1 MSTAFL
7 NKVYDVYE
15 NRDYF
20 GIGCDN
26 LNPVRE
32 IKSSQAEMIDESQVL
47 NAVKIR
53 LERVKKTV
61 SKLRLDI
68 EDSIDTEEA
77 VVSMDT
83 RGDKLPVSAG
93 ISPKEAMIRTKM
105 GTPIDAT
112 TIFGDI
118 PEDSADSSEIDAI
131 EKEIQK
137 QIINIIAFASVS
149 GSGTMSSA
157 GSSITG
163 GAGSSITG
171 GAGLDIIDNISSPF
185 TVDCDG
191 VATEITDKENQE
203 DEDDQNGP
211 NDNSGDNEGG
221 EGGGG
226 GDEGGEGG
234 GGDDDDN
241 NDDSLEEAE
250 SAQDEKDDEDEANAN
265 EAIMQC
271 ALKELAFLK
280 IILMILKIVKIL
292 RMICAYVIST
302 IYIVMDIVQLA
313 AGAWLNPTNI
323 AKIANKIIQRVLA
336 AVVMIIFKLIQ
347 KLWNLLN
354 LNCISDL
361 TQDLIDQ
368 IKSALSVLEEMKSLC
383 DPNSISFSP
392 SEIIQSLQKSIEEAV
407 ANAADTLQNLDL
419 KQQGK
424 ELASQIAG
432 QLEKSAKGMAAAV
445 KKAAMSEAVRAYN
458 ESKEMFDRAKALLG
472 KSSNKTVKD
481 MASAADTLGLTGIES
496 V

>member
-20 GIGCDN
+20 GVGCDN

-32 IKSSQAEMIDESQVL
+32 VKSSQAEMIDEAQVL
-47 NAVKIR
+47 NAVKVR

-68 EDSIDTEEA
+68 EDSIDTEES

-83 RGDKLPVSAG
+83 RGDKLPVNVG
-93 ISPKEAMIRTKM
+93 ISPKEAMIRTKI

-118 PEDSADSSEIDAI
+118 PEDTIDNSGIDAL
-131 EKEIQK
+131 EREIQK
-137 QIINIIAFASVS
+137 QIINIIAFAGVS
-149 GSGTMSSA
+149 GSDSME
-157 GSSITG
+157 
-163 GAGSSITG
+163 
-171 GAGLDIIDNISSPF
+171 NVSSPF

-191 VATEITDKENQE
+191 VATEITGEEDQEDGDNQSEDKEEEN
-203 DEDDQNGP
+203 DSSDDGNEDDN
-211 NDNSGDNEGG
+211 
-221 EGGGG
+221 
-226 GDEGGEGG
+226 
-234 GGDDDDN
+234 DDDDDDD
-241 NDDSLEEAE
+241 DDSLEEAE
-250 SAQDEKDDEDEANAN
+250 SKQEEKDDEDEANAN

-280 IILMILKIVKIL
+280 IILMILKIVKTL
-292 RMICAYVIST
+292 RIICAYVIST
-302 IYIVMDIVQLA
+302 VYIVMDIVQLA
-313 AGAWLNPTNI
+313 AGAWLNPTNVS
-323 AKIANKIIQRVLA
+323 KIANKIIQRVLA

-347 KLWNLLN
+347 RLWNLLN

-368 IKSALSVLEEMKSLC
+368 IKSALSMLEELKSLC

-392 SEIIQSLQKSIEEAV
+392 SEIIQTLQKSIEEAV
-407 ANAADTLQNLDL
+407 ANAADTLQSFDM

-424 ELASQIAG
+424 ELAD
-432 QLEKSAKGMAAAV
+432 QLKKSANGMADAV
-445 KKAAMSEAVRAYN
+445 RKAAMSKAVRAYN

-472 KSSNKTVKD
+472 KSGNKTVKD
-481 MASAADTLGLTGIES
+481 MASATATLGLTGIES

>member
-20 GIGCDN
+20 GVGCDN

-118 PEDSADSSEIDAI
+118 PEDSADSSEIDAL

-149 GSGTMSSA
+149 GSGTMSSTS
-157 GSSITG
+157 GSITDG
-163 GAGSSITG
+163 N
-171 GAGLDIIDNISSPF
+171 GLDIIDNISSPF

-203 DEDDQNGP
+203 SEDDQNES
-211 NDNSGDNEGG
+211 NDNSGDNESG
-221 EGGGG
+221 EGGG
-226 GDEGGEGG
+226 EGGEGG
-234 GGDDDDN
+234 GDDN
-241 NDDSLEEAE
+241 DDDSLEDAE

-368 IKSALSVLEEMKSLC
+368 IKSALSMLEEMKSLC

-424 ELASQIAG
+424 ELASQMAG

>member
-61 SKLRLDI
+61 SKLRLDL

-118 PEDSADSSEIDAI
+118 PEDSADSSEIDAL

-157 GSSITG
+157 GSSITD
-163 GAGSSITG
+163 

-203 DEDDQNGP
+203 DEDDQNES

-221 EGGGG
+221 EGGGEG
-226 GDEGGEGG
+226 GEGGEGG
-234 GGDDDDN
+234 GDDDD
-241 NDDSLEEAE
+241 DDSLEEAE
-250 SAQDEKDDEDEANAN
+250 STQDEKDDEDEANAN

-368 IKSALSVLEEMKSLC
+368 IKSALSMLEEMKSLC

>member
-20 GIGCDN
+20 GVGCDN

-93 ISPKEAMIRTKM
+93 ISPKEAMIRTKI

-118 PEDSADSSEIDAI
+118 PEDSIDNSGIDAL
-131 EKEIQK
+131 EQEIQK
-137 QIINIIAFASVS
+137 QIINIIAFAGVS
-149 GSGTMSSA
+149 GSGTTSSA
-157 GSSITG
+157 GSSIADG
-163 GAGSSITG
+163 N
-171 GAGLDIIDNISSPF
+171 GLDIIDNISSPF

-203 DEDDQNGP
+203 DEDDQNES
-211 NDNSGDNEGG
+211 NDNSGDNEGS
-221 EGGGG
+221 GG
-226 GDEGGEGG
+226 EGGEGG

-241 NDDSLEEAE
+241 DDDSLEEAE
-250 SAQDEKDDEDEANAN
+250 NKQDEKDDKDEANAN

-280 IILMILKIVKIL
+280 IILMILKIVKTL
-292 RMICAYVIST
+292 RIICAYVIST
-302 IYIVMDIVQLA
+302 VYIVMDIVQLA

-368 IKSALSVLEEMKSLC
+368 IKSALSMLEEMKSLC

-424 ELASQIAG
+424 EFANQIAG

-481 MASAADTLGLTGIES
+481 MTSAADTLGLTGIES

>member
-20 GIGCDN
+20 GVGCDN

-32 IKSSQAEMIDESQVL
+32 VKSSQAEMIDEAQVL
-47 NAVKIR
+47 NAVKVR

-68 EDSIDTEEA
+68 EDSIDTEES

-83 RGDKLPVSAG
+83 RGDKLPVNVG
-93 ISPKEAMIRTKM
+93 ISPKEAMIRTKI

-118 PEDSADSSEIDAI
+118 PEDSIDNSGIDAL
-131 EKEIQK
+131 EQEIQK
-137 QIINIIAFASVS
+137 QIINIIAFAGVS
-149 GSGTMSSA
+149 GSDSME
-157 GSSITG
+157 
-163 GAGSSITG
+163 
-171 GAGLDIIDNISSPF
+171 NVSSPF

-191 VATEITDKENQE
+191 VATEITGEEDQE
-203 DEDDQNGP
+203 DE
-211 NDNSGDNEGG
+211 NDKNKSGNKSGENEG
-221 EGGGG
+221 
-226 GDEGGEGG
+226 DESGGE
-234 GGDDDDN
+234 GGDDDDDDDN
-241 NDDSLEEAE
+241 DDDSLEEAE
-250 SAQDEKDDEDEANAN
+250 SKQEEKDDEDEANAN

-347 KLWNLLN
+347 RLWNLLN

-368 IKSALSVLEEMKSLC
+368 IRSALSMLEEMKSLC

-392 SEIIQSLQKSIEEAV
+392 SEIIQTLQKSIEEAV
-407 ANAADTLQNLDL
+407 ANAADTLQSLDM

-424 ELASQIAG
+424 ELAD
-432 QLEKSAKGMAAAV
+432 QLKKSANGMADAV
-445 KKAAMSEAVRAYN
+445 KKAAMSKAVRAYN

-472 KSSNKTVKD
+472 KGSNKTVKD
-481 MASAADTLGLTGIES
+481 MASASATLGLTGIES

>member
-53 LERVKKTV
+53 LERVEKTV

-118 PEDSADSSEIDAI
+118 PEDSADSSEIDAL

-203 DEDDQNGP
+203 DEDDQNES

-221 EGGGG
+221 EGGG
-226 GDEGGEGG
+226 EGG
-234 GGDDDDN
+234 GGDDDDDDDN
-241 NDDSLEEAE
+241 DDDSLEEAE
-250 SAQDEKDDEDEANAN
+250 SKQDEKDDKDEANAN

-280 IILMILKIVKIL
+280 IILMILKIVKTL
-292 RMICAYVIST
+292 RIICAYVIST
-302 IYIVMDIVQLA
+302 VYIVMDIVQLA

-368 IKSALSVLEEMKSLC
+368 IKSALSMLEEMKSLC

-424 ELASQIAG
+424 DLASQIAG

-481 MASAADTLGLTGIES
+481 MTSAADTLGLTGIES

>member
-20 GIGCDN
+20 GVGCDN

-32 IKSSQAEMIDESQVL
+32 VKSSQAEMIDEAQVL
-47 NAVKIR
+47 NAVKVR

-68 EDSIDTEEA
+68 EDSIDTEES

-83 RGDKLPVSAG
+83 RGDKLPVNIG
-93 ISPKEAMIRTKM
+93 ISPKEAMIRTKI

-118 PEDSADSSEIDAI
+118 PEDSIDNSGIDAL
-131 EKEIQK
+131 EQEIQK
-137 QIINIIAFASVS
+137 QIINIIAFAGVS
-149 GSGTMSSA
+149 GSDSME
-157 GSSITG
+157 
-163 GAGSSITG
+163 
-171 GAGLDIIDNISSPF
+171 NVSSPF

-191 VATEITDKENQE
+191 VATEITGEEDQE
-203 DEDDQNGP
+203 DK
-211 NDNSGDNEGG
+211 NDKNKSGNKSGENEEGGSDDNEN
-221 EGGGG
+221 E
-226 GDEGGEGG
+226 
-234 GGDDDDN
+234 DDDDD
-241 NDDSLEEAE
+241 DDSLEEAE
-250 SAQDEKDDEDEANAN
+250 SKQEEKDDEDEANAN

-280 IILMILKIVKIL
+280 IILMILKIVKTL
-292 RMICAYVIST
+292 RIICAYVIST
-302 IYIVMDIVQLA
+302 VYIVMDIVQLA
-313 AGAWLNPTNI
+313 AGAWLNPTNVS
-323 AKIANKIIQRVLA
+323 KIANKIIQRVLA

-347 KLWNLLN
+347 RLWNLLN

-368 IKSALSVLEEMKSLC
+368 IKSALSMLEELKSLC

-392 SEIIQSLQKSIEEAV
+392 SEIIQTLQKSIEEAV
-407 ANAADTLQNLDL
+407 ANAADTLQSFDM

-424 ELASQIAG
+424 ELAD
-432 QLEKSAKGMAAAV
+432 QLKKSANGMADAV
-445 KKAAMSEAVRAYN
+445 RKAAMSKAVRAYN

-472 KSSNKTVKD
+472 KGGNKTVKD
-481 MASAADTLGLTGIES
+481 MASATATLGLTGIES

>member
-20 GIGCDN
+20 GVGCDN

-32 IKSSQAEMIDESQVL
+32 VKSSQAEMIDEAQVL
-47 NAVKIR
+47 NAVKVR

-68 EDSIDTEEA
+68 EDSIDTEES

-83 RGDKLPVSAG
+83 RGDKLPVNVG
-93 ISPKEAMIRTKM
+93 ISPKEAMIRTKI

-118 PEDSADSSEIDAI
+118 PEDSIDNSGIDAL
-131 EKEIQK
+131 EQEIQK
-137 QIINIIAFASVS
+137 QIINIIAFAGVS
-149 GSGTMSSA
+149 GSDSME
-157 GSSITG
+157 
-163 GAGSSITG
+163 
-171 GAGLDIIDNISSPF
+171 NVSSPF

-191 VATEITDKENQE
+191 VATEITGEEDQE
-203 DEDDQNGP
+203 DE
-211 NDNSGDNEGG
+211 NDKNKSGNKSGENEGDEGGG

-226 GDEGGEGG
+226 GDD
-234 GGDDDDN
+234 DDDDN
-241 NDDSLEEAE
+241 DDDSLEEAE
-250 SAQDEKDDEDEANAN
+250 SKQDEKDDEDEANAN

-347 KLWNLLN
+347 RLWNLLN

-368 IKSALSVLEEMKSLC
+368 IRSALSMLEEMKSLC

-392 SEIIQSLQKSIEEAV
+392 SEIIQTLQKSIEEAV
-407 ANAADTLQNLDL
+407 ANAADTLQGLDM

-424 ELASQIAG
+424 ELAD
-432 QLEKSAKGMAAAV
+432 QLKKSANGMADAV
-445 KKAAMSEAVRAYN
+445 KKAAMSKAVRAYN

-472 KSSNKTVKD
+472 KGGNKTVKD
-481 MASAADTLGLTGIES
+481 MASASATLGLTGIES

>member
-118 PEDSADSSEIDAI
+118 PEDSADSSEIDAL

-157 GSSITG
+157 GSSITDG
-163 GAGSSITG
+163 N
-171 GAGLDIIDNISSPF
+171 GLDIIDNISSPF

-203 DEDDQNGP
+203 NEDDQNES

-221 EGGGG
+221 EGGEGG
-226 GDEGGEGG
+226 GEGGEGGEGG
-234 GGDDDDN
+234 GGDDDDDN
-241 NDDSLEEAE
+241 DDDSLEEAE

-368 IKSALSVLEEMKSLC
+368 IKSALSMLEEMKSLC

>member
-32 IKSSQAEMIDESQVL
+32 VKSSQAEVIDEAQVL
-47 NAVKIR
+47 NAVKTR

-61 SKLRLDI
+61 SKLRLDVD
-68 EDSIDTEEA
+68 DSIDTEET

-83 RGDKLPVSAG
+83 RGDKLPVNVG
-93 ISPKEAMIRTKM
+93 ISPKEVMIRTKM
-105 GTPIDAT
+105 GTPVDAT

-118 PEDSADSSEIDAI
+118 PEDSVDSGEIDAL

-137 QIINIIAFASVS
+137 QIINIVAFAGVS
-149 GSGTMSSA
+149 GSESMK
-157 GSSITG
+157 
-163 GAGSSITG
+163 
-171 GAGLDIIDNISSPF
+171 NVSSPF

-191 VATEITDKENQE
+191 VATEITGEEDQENE
-203 DEDDQNGP
+203 NNQNKQNNNSSGSGG
-211 NDNSGDNEGG
+211 SGDDSGG
-221 EGGGG
+221 SGGGG
-226 GDEGGEGG
+226 GDDSGG
-234 GGDDDDN
+234 N
-241 NDDSLEEAE
+241 NDDDSLEEAE
-250 SAQDEKDDEDEANAN
+250 SKQEEKDDEDEINAN

-280 IILMILKIVKIL
+280 IILMILKIVKTL
-292 RMICAYVIST
+292 RMICAYVINT
-302 IYIVMDIVQLA
+302 AYIVMDVAQLA

-336 AVVMIIFKLIQ
+336 AVVMIIFKLVQ
-347 KLWNLLN
+347 RLWNLLN
-354 LNCISDL
+354 LNCISNL

-368 IKSALSVLEEMKSLC
+368 IKSALSMLEEMKSLC

-392 SEIIQSLQKSIEEAV
+392 SEIIQTLQKSIEEAV
-407 ANAADTLQNLDL
+407 AGAADTLQSLDM

-424 ELASQIAG
+424 ELAD
-432 QLEKSAKGMAAAV
+432 QLKKSENSMASAV
-445 KKAAMSEAVRAYN
+445 KKAAMSKAVRAYN

-472 KSSNKTVKD
+472 KSSNKTVRD
-481 MASAADTLGLTGIES
+481 MASAASTLGLTGIES
-496 V
+496 I

>member
-20 GIGCDN
+20 GVGCDN

-32 IKSSQAEMIDESQVL
+32 VKSSQAEMIDEAQVL
-47 NAVKIR
+47 NAVKVR

-68 EDSIDTEEA
+68 EDSIDTEES

-83 RGDKLPVSAG
+83 RGDKLPVNVG
-93 ISPKEAMIRTKM
+93 ISPKEAMIRTKI

-118 PEDSADSSEIDAI
+118 PEDSIDNGGIDAL
-131 EKEIQK
+131 EQEIQK
-137 QIINIIAFASVS
+137 QIINIIAFAGVS
-149 GSGTMSSA
+149 GSDSME
-157 GSSITG
+157 
-163 GAGSSITG
+163 
-171 GAGLDIIDNISSPF
+171 NVSSPF

-191 VATEITDKENQE
+191 VATEITGEEDQE
-203 DEDDQNGP
+203 DE
-211 NDNSGDNEGG
+211 NDKNKSNNKPGENE
-221 EGGGG
+221 
-226 GDEGGEGG
+226 EGG
-234 GGDDDDN
+234 GGDDDDDDDN
-241 NDDSLEEAE
+241 DDDSLEEAE
-250 SAQDEKDDEDEANAN
+250 SKQDEKDDEDEANAN

-292 RMICAYVIST
+292 RMICGYVIST
-302 IYIVMDIVQLA
+302 IYIVMDVVQLA
-313 AGAWLNPTNI
+313 AGAWLNPTNV

-347 KLWNLLN
+347 RLWNLLN
-354 LNCISDL
+354 LNCVSDL

-368 IKSALSVLEEMKSLC
+368 IRSALSMLEEMKSLC

-392 SEIIQSLQKSIEEAV
+392 SEIIQTLQKSIEEAV
-407 ANAADTLQNLDL
+407 VNAADTLQGLDM

-424 ELASQIAG
+424 ELAD
-432 QLEKSAKGMAAAV
+432 QLKKSANGMADAV
-445 KKAAMSEAVRAYN
+445 KKAAMSKAARAYN

-472 KSSNKTVKD
+472 KSGNKTVKD
-481 MASAADTLGLTGIES
+481 MASASATLGLTGIES

>member
-68 EDSIDTEEA
+68 KDSIDTEEA

-118 PEDSADSSEIDAI
+118 PEDSADSSEIDAL

-203 DEDDQNGP
+203 DEDDQNES

-221 EGGGG
+221 EGGEGG
-226 GDEGGEGG
+226 GEG
-234 GGDDDDN
+234 GGDDDDDN
-241 NDDSLEEAE
+241 DDDDSLEEAE

-280 IILMILKIVKIL
+280 IILMILKIVKVL

-368 IKSALSVLEEMKSLC
+368 IKSALSMLEEMKSLC

>member
-20 GIGCDN
+20 GVGCDN

-32 IKSSQAEMIDESQVL
+32 VKSSQAEVIDEDQVL
-47 NAVKIR
+47 EAVRTR

-61 SKLRLDI
+61 SKLRPDIDEELD
-68 EDSIDTEEA
+68 A
-77 VVSMDT
+77 VDNVLPMDT
-83 RGDKLPVSAG
+83 RGDMLPVNVG
-93 ISPKEAMIRTKM
+93 ISPKEAMVRTKM
-105 GTPIDAT
+105 GTPIDAA

-118 PEDSADSSEIDAI
+118 PDDTIDGGAIDAL

-137 QIINIIAFASVS
+137 QIINIIAFANAS
-149 GSGTMSSA
+149 GSEAM
-157 GSSITG
+157 
-163 GAGSSITG
+163 
-171 GAGLDIIDNISSPF
+171 DNVSSPF

-191 VATEITDKENQE
+191 VATEITGDDD
-203 DEDDQNGP
+203 DEDSNGGK
-211 NDNSGDNEGG
+211 NNGDNEGESG
-221 EGGGG
+221 ESDSGS
-226 GDEGGEGG
+226 
-234 GGDDDDN
+234 DDDDDDE
-241 NDDSLEEAE
+241 DDSLEDAE
-250 SAQDEKDDEDEANAN
+250 SKQEEQDDEDEITAN

-292 RMICAYVIST
+292 RMICGYVIST
-302 IYIVMDIVQLA
+302 IYIVMDVVQLA

-368 IKSALSVLEEMKSLC
+368 IRSALSVLGEMKSLC

-392 SEIIQSLQKSIEEAV
+392 SEIIETLQKSIEEAA
-407 ANAADTLQNLDL
+407 ANAADTFRNLDM
-419 KQQGK
+419 KQQGQ
-424 ELASQIAG
+424 ELAN
-432 QLEKSAKGMAAAV
+432 QLSKSADGMASAV
-445 KKAAMSEAVRAYN
+445 KKAALSKAVRAYN

-472 KSSNKTVKD
+472 KGGNKTVKD
-481 MASAADTLGLTGIES
+481 MASATTTLGLTGIES

>member
-118 PEDSADSSEIDAI
+118 PEDSADSSEIDAL

-203 DEDDQNGP
+203 DEDDQNES
-211 NDNSGDNEGG
+211 NDNSGGNEGG
-221 EGGGG
+221 EGGEGG
-226 GDEGGEGG
+226 GEG
-234 GGDDDDN
+234 GGDDDDDN
-241 NDDSLEEAE
+241 DDDDSLEEAE

>member
-20 GIGCDN
+20 GVGCDN

-32 IKSSQAEMIDESQVL
+32 VKSSQAEMIDEAQVL
-47 NAVKIR
+47 NAVKVR

-68 EDSIDTEEA
+68 EDSIDTEES

-83 RGDKLPVSAG
+83 RGDKLPVNVG
-93 ISPKEAMIRTKM
+93 ISPKEAMIRTKI

-118 PEDSADSSEIDAI
+118 PEDSIDNSGIDAL
-131 EKEIQK
+131 EQEIQK
-137 QIINIIAFASVS
+137 QVINIIAFAGVS
-149 GSGTMSSA
+149 GSDSME
-157 GSSITG
+157 
-163 GAGSSITG
+163 
-171 GAGLDIIDNISSPF
+171 NVSSPF

-191 VATEITDKENQE
+191 VAIEITGEEDQE
-203 DEDDQNGP
+203 DK
-211 NDNSGDNEGG
+211 NDKNKSNNKPGENEEGGG
-221 EGGGG
+221 EGS
-226 GDEGGEGG
+226 G
-234 GGDDDDN
+234 GGDDDD

-250 SAQDEKDDEDEANAN
+250 SKQEEKDDEDEANAN

-280 IILMILKIVKIL
+280 IILMILKIVKTL

-368 IKSALSVLEEMKSLC
+368 IKSALSMLEEMKSLC

-392 SEIIQSLQKSIEEAV
+392 SEIIQSLRKSIEEAV

-432 QLEKSAKGMAAAV
+432 QLEKSAKSMAATV

>member
-20 GIGCDN
+20 GVGCDN

-32 IKSSQAEMIDESQVL
+32 VKSSQAEMIDEAQVL
-47 NAVKIR
+47 NAVKVR

-68 EDSIDTEEA
+68 EDSIDTEES

-83 RGDKLPVSAG
+83 RGDKLPVNVG
-93 ISPKEAMIRTKM
+93 ISPKEAMIRTKI

-118 PEDSADSSEIDAI
+118 PEDSIDNSGIDAL
-131 EKEIQK
+131 EQEIQK
-137 QIINIIAFASVS
+137 QIINIIAFAGVS
-149 GSGTMSSA
+149 GSDSME
-157 GSSITG
+157 
-163 GAGSSITG
+163 
-171 GAGLDIIDNISSPF
+171 NVSSPF

-191 VATEITDKENQE
+191 VATEITGEEDQE
-203 DEDDQNGP
+203 DENSQNKQ
-211 NDNSGDNEGG
+211 NNSSS
-221 EGGGG
+221 GGGG
-226 GDEGGEGG
+226 SGDDSGSSG
-234 GGDDDDN
+234 GGDDSGSDN
-241 NDDSLEEAE
+241 DDDSLEEAE
-250 SAQDEKDDEDEANAN
+250 SKQEEKDDEDEANAN

-280 IILMILKIVKIL
+280 IILMILKIVKTL

-347 KLWNLLN
+347 RLWNLLN

-368 IKSALSVLEEMKSLC
+368 IRSALSMLEEMKSLC

-392 SEIIQSLQKSIEEAV
+392 SEIIQTLQRSIEEAV
-407 ANAADTLQNLDL
+407 ANAADTLQGLDM
-419 KQQGK
+419 KQQEK
-424 ELASQIAG
+424 ELAD
-432 QLEKSAKGMAAAV
+432 QLKKSANGMADAV
-445 KKAAMSEAVRAYN
+445 KKAAMSKAVRAYN

-472 KSSNKTVKD
+472 KGGNKTVKD
-481 MASAADTLGLTGIES
+481 MASASATLGLTGIES

>member
-20 GIGCDN
+20 GVGCDN

-32 IKSSQAEMIDESQVL
+32 VKSSQAEMIDEAQVL
-47 NAVKIR
+47 NAVKVR

-68 EDSIDTEEA
+68 EDSIDTEES

-83 RGDKLPVSAG
+83 RGDKLPVNVG
-93 ISPKEAMIRTKM
+93 ISPKEAMIRTKI

-118 PEDSADSSEIDAI
+118 PEDSIDNSGIDAL
-131 EKEIQK
+131 EQEIQK
-137 QIINIIAFASVS
+137 QIINIIAFAGVS
-149 GSGTMSSA
+149 GSDSME
-157 GSSITG
+157 
-163 GAGSSITG
+163 
-171 GAGLDIIDNISSPF
+171 NVSSPF

-191 VATEITDKENQE
+191 VATEITGEEDQE
-203 DEDDQNGP
+203 DENSQNKQ
-211 NDNSGDNEGG
+211 NNSSS
-221 EGGGG
+221 GGGG
-226 GDEGGEGG
+226 SGDDSGSSG
-234 GGDDDDN
+234 GGDDSGSDN
-241 NDDSLEEAE
+241 DDDSLEEAE
-250 SAQDEKDDEDEANAN
+250 SKQEEKDDEDEANAN

-280 IILMILKIVKIL
+280 IILMILKIVKTL

-347 KLWNLLN
+347 RLWNLLN

-368 IKSALSVLEEMKSLC
+368 IRSALSMLEEMKSLC

-392 SEIIQSLQKSIEEAV
+392 SEIIQTLQKSIEEAV
-407 ANAADTLQNLDL
+407 ANAADTLQGLDM
-419 KQQGK
+419 KQQEK
-424 ELASQIAG
+424 ELAD
-432 QLEKSAKGMAAAV
+432 QLKKSANGMADAV
-445 KKAAMSEAVRAYN
+445 KKAAMSKAVRAYN

-472 KSSNKTVKD
+472 KGGNKTVKD
-481 MASAADTLGLTGIES
+481 MASASATLGLTGIES

>member
-32 IKSSQAEMIDESQVL
+32 VKSSQAEVIDEAQVL
-47 NAVKIR
+47 NAVKAR

-61 SKLRLDI
+61 SKLRLDVD
-68 EDSIDTEEA
+68 DSIDTEET

-83 RGDKLPVSAG
+83 RGDMLPVNVG
-93 ISPKEAMIRTKM
+93 ISPKEVMIRTKM
-105 GTPIDAT
+105 GTPVDAT

-118 PEDSADSSEIDAI
+118 PEDSVDSGEIDAL

-137 QIINIIAFASVS
+137 QIINIVAFAGVS
-149 GSGTMSSA
+149 GSESMK
-157 GSSITG
+157 
-163 GAGSSITG
+163 
-171 GAGLDIIDNISSPF
+171 NVSSPF

-191 VATEITDKENQE
+191 VATEITGEEDQENE
-203 DEDDQNGP
+203 NSQNKQNNSSSGSGGS
-211 NDNSGDNEGG
+211 SGDSGG
-221 EGGGG
+221 S
-226 GDEGGEGG
+226 G
-234 GGDDDDN
+234 GGDDSGDDDN
-241 NDDSLEEAE
+241 DDNSLEEAE
-250 SAQDEKDDEDEANAN
+250 SKQEEKDDEDEINAN

-280 IILMILKIVKIL
+280 IILMILKIVKTL
-292 RMICAYVIST
+292 RMICAYVINT
-302 IYIVMDIVQLA
+302 AYIVMDVAQLA

-336 AVVMIIFKLIQ
+336 AVVMIIFKLVQ
-347 KLWNLLN
+347 RLWNLLN
-354 LNCISDL
+354 LNCISNL

-368 IKSALSVLEEMKSLC
+368 IKSALSMLEEMKSLC

-392 SEIIQSLQKSIEEAV
+392 SEIIQTLQKSIEEAV
-407 ANAADTLQNLDL
+407 AGAADTLQSLDM

-424 ELASQIAG
+424 ELAD
-432 QLEKSAKGMAAAV
+432 QLKKSENSMASAV
-445 KKAAMSEAVRAYN
+445 KKAAMSKAVRAYN

-472 KSSNKTVKD
+472 KSSNKTVRD
-481 MASAADTLGLTGIES
+481 MASAASTLGLTGIES
-496 V
+496 I

>member
-20 GIGCDN
+20 GVGCDN

-32 IKSSQAEMIDESQVL
+32 VKSSQAEMIDEAQVL
-47 NAVKIR
+47 NAVKTR

-68 EDSIDTEEA
+68 EDSIDAEET

-83 RGDKLPVSAG
+83 RGDRLPVNVG
-93 ISPKEAMIRTKM
+93 ISPKEVMIRTKM
-105 GTPIDAT
+105 GTPVDAT

-118 PEDSADSSEIDAI
+118 PEDSIDNSGIDAL

-137 QIINIIAFASVS
+137 QIINIIAFAGVS
-149 GSGTMSSA
+149 GSDSME
-157 GSSITG
+157 
-163 GAGSSITG
+163 
-171 GAGLDIIDNISSPF
+171 NVSSPF

-191 VATEITDKENQE
+191 VATEITGEE
-203 DEDDQNGP
+203 DQGDGDRQNSQNNKPGG
-211 NDNSGDNEGG
+211 SGGS
-221 EGGGG
+221 G
-226 GDEGGEGG
+226 GDGSGGDGD
-234 GGDDDDN
+234 GGDDD
-241 NDDSLEEAE
+241 DDSLEEAE
-250 SAQDEKDDEDEANAN
+250 SKQDEKDDEDEINAN

-302 IYIVMDIVQLA
+302 VYIVMDIVQLA
-313 AGAWLNPTNI
+313 AGAWLNPTNV

-347 KLWNLLN
+347 RLWNLLN

-368 IKSALSVLEEMKSLC
+368 IRSALSMLEEMKSLC

-392 SEIIQSLQKSIEEAV
+392 SEIIQTLQKSIEEAV
-407 ANAADTLQNLDL
+407 ANAADTLQNFDMR
-419 KQQGK
+419 QQGK
-424 ELASQIAG
+424 ELAD
-432 QLEKSAKGMAAAV
+432 QLKKSANGMADAV
-445 KKAAMSEAVRAYN
+445 KKAAMSKAVRAYN

-481 MASAADTLGLTGIES
+481 MASASATLGLTGIES

>member
-20 GIGCDN
+20 GVGCDN

-32 IKSSQAEMIDESQVL
+32 VKSSQAEMIDEAQVL
-47 NAVKIR
+47 NAVKVR

-68 EDSIDTEEA
+68 EDSIDTEES

-83 RGDKLPVSAG
+83 RGDKLPVNVG
-93 ISPKEAMIRTKM
+93 ISPKEAMIRTKI

-118 PEDSADSSEIDAI
+118 PEDSIDNSGIDAL
-131 EKEIQK
+131 EQEIQK
-137 QIINIIAFASVS
+137 QIINIIAFAGVS
-149 GSGTMSSA
+149 GSDSME
-157 GSSITG
+157 
-163 GAGSSITG
+163 
-171 GAGLDIIDNISSPF
+171 NVSSPF

-191 VATEITDKENQE
+191 VATEITGEEDQE
-203 DEDDQNGP
+203 DE
-211 NDNSGDNEGG
+211 NDKNKSNNKPGENE
-221 EGGGG
+221 
-226 GDEGGEGG
+226 EGG
-234 GGDDDDN
+234 GGDDDDDDN
-241 NDDSLEEAE
+241 DDDSLEEAE
-250 SAQDEKDDEDEANAN
+250 SKQDEKDDEDEANAN

-292 RMICAYVIST
+292 RMICGYVIST
-302 IYIVMDIVQLA
+302 IYIVMDVVQLA
-313 AGAWLNPTNI
+313 AGAWLNPTNV

-347 KLWNLLN
+347 RLWNLLN
-354 LNCISDL
+354 LNCVSDL

-368 IKSALSVLEEMKSLC
+368 IRSALSMLEEMKSLC

-392 SEIIQSLQKSIEEAV
+392 SEIIQTLQRSIEEAV
-407 ANAADTLQNLDL
+407 ANAADTLQGLDM
-419 KQQGK
+419 KQQEK
-424 ELASQIAG
+424 ELAD
-432 QLEKSAKGMAAAV
+432 QLKKSANGMADAV
-445 KKAAMSEAVRAYN
+445 KKAAMSKAVRAYN

-472 KSSNKTVKD
+472 KSGNKTVKD
-481 MASAADTLGLTGIES
+481 MASASATLGLTGIES

>member
-20 GIGCDN
+20 GVGCDN

-32 IKSSQAEMIDESQVL
+32 VKSSQAEMIDEAQVL
-47 NAVKIR
+47 NAVKVR

-68 EDSIDTEEA
+68 EDSIDTEES

-83 RGDKLPVSAG
+83 RGDKLPVNVG
-93 ISPKEAMIRTKM
+93 ISPKEAMIRTKI

-118 PEDSADSSEIDAI
+118 PEDSIDNSGIDAL
-131 EKEIQK
+131 EQEIQK
-137 QIINIIAFASVS
+137 QIINIIAFAGVS
-149 GSGTMSSA
+149 GSDSME
-157 GSSITG
+157 
-163 GAGSSITG
+163 
-171 GAGLDIIDNISSPF
+171 NVSSPF

-191 VATEITDKENQE
+191 VATEITGEEDQE
-203 DEDDQNGP
+203 DE
-211 NDNSGDNEGG
+211 NDKNKSGNKSGENEG
-221 EGGGG
+221 
-226 GDEGGEGG
+226 DESGGE
-234 GGDDDDN
+234 GGDDDDDDDDDN
-241 NDDSLEEAE
+241 DDDSLEEAE
-250 SAQDEKDDEDEANAN
+250 SKQEEKDDEDEANAN

-347 KLWNLLN
+347 RLWNLLN

-368 IKSALSVLEEMKSLC
+368 IRSALSMLEEMKSLC

-392 SEIIQSLQKSIEEAV
+392 SEIIQTLQKSIEEAV
-407 ANAADTLQNLDL
+407 ANAADTLQGLDM

-424 ELASQIAG
+424 ELAD
-432 QLEKSAKGMAAAV
+432 QLKKSANGMADAV
-445 KKAAMSEAVRAYN
+445 KKAAMSKAVRAYN

-472 KSSNKTVKD
+472 KSGNKTVKD
-481 MASAADTLGLTGIES
+481 MASASATLGLTGIES

>member
-20 GIGCDN
+20 GVGCDN

-32 IKSSQAEMIDESQVL
+32 VKSSQAEMIDEAQVL
-47 NAVKIR
+47 NAVKVR

-68 EDSIDTEEA
+68 EDSIDTEES

-83 RGDKLPVSAG
+83 RGDKLPVNVG
-93 ISPKEAMIRTKM
+93 ISPKEAMIRTKI

-118 PEDSADSSEIDAI
+118 PEDSIDNSGIDAL
-131 EKEIQK
+131 EQEIQK
-137 QIINIIAFASVS
+137 QIINIIAFAGVS
-149 GSGTMSSA
+149 GSDSME
-157 GSSITG
+157 
-163 GAGSSITG
+163 
-171 GAGLDIIDNISSPF
+171 NVSSPF

-191 VATEITDKENQE
+191 VATEITGEEDQENENDKNK
-203 DEDDQNGP
+203 
-211 NDNSGDNEGG
+211 SGNKSGENEGEGSG
-221 EGGGG
+221 EGS
-226 GDEGGEGG
+226 G
-234 GGDDDDN
+234 GGDDDDDDDDD
-241 NDDSLEEAE
+241 DDSLEEAE
-250 SAQDEKDDEDEANAN
+250 SKQEEKDDEDEANAN

-347 KLWNLLN
+347 RLWNLLN

-368 IKSALSVLEEMKSLC
+368 IRSALSMLEEMKSLC

-392 SEIIQSLQKSIEEAV
+392 SEIIQTLQKSIEEAV
-407 ANAADTLQNLDL
+407 ANAADTLQSLDM

-424 ELASQIAG
+424 ELAD
-432 QLEKSAKGMAAAV
+432 QLKKSANGMADAV
-445 KKAAMSEAVRAYN
+445 KKAAMSKAVRAYN

-472 KSSNKTVKD
+472 KGGNKTVKD
-481 MASAADTLGLTGIES
+481 MASASATLGLTGIES

>member
-118 PEDSADSSEIDAI
+118 PEDSADSSEIDAL

-149 GSGTMSSA
+149 GSGTTSSA
-157 GSSITG
+157 GSSITDG
-163 GAGSSITG
+163 N
-171 GAGLDIIDNISSPF
+171 GLDIIDNISSPF

-203 DEDDQNGP
+203 DEDDQNES

-221 EGGGG
+221 EGGG
-226 GDEGGEGG
+226 D
-234 GGDDDDN
+234 DDDDN
-241 NDDSLEEAE
+241 DDGSSEEAE

-368 IKSALSVLEEMKSLC
+368 IKSALSMLEEMKSLC

>member
-20 GIGCDN
+20 GVGCDN

-32 IKSSQAEMIDESQVL
+32 VKSSQAEMIDEAQVL
-47 NAVKIR
+47 NAVKVR

-68 EDSIDTEEA
+68 EDSIDTEES

-83 RGDKLPVSAG
+83 RGDKLPVNVG
-93 ISPKEAMIRTKM
+93 ISPKEAMIRTKI

-118 PEDSADSSEIDAI
+118 PEDSIDNSGIDAL
-131 EKEIQK
+131 EQEIQK
-137 QIINIIAFASVS
+137 QIINIIAFAGVS
-149 GSGTMSSA
+149 GSDSM
-157 GSSITG
+157 
-163 GAGSSITG
+163 
-171 GAGLDIIDNISSPF
+171 DNVSSPF

-191 VATEITDKENQE
+191 IATEITGEEDQE
-203 DEDDQNGP
+203 DGNGK
-211 NDNSGDNEGG
+211 NKSGNKSGENE
-221 EGGGG
+221 E
-226 GDEGGEGG
+226 G
-234 GGDDDDN
+234 GGDDNENEDDD
-241 NDDSLEEAE
+241 DDSLEEAE
-250 SAQDEKDDEDEANAN
+250 SKQEEQDDEDEANAN

-347 KLWNLLN
+347 RLWNLLN

-368 IKSALSVLEEMKSLC
+368 IRSALSMLEEMKSLC

-392 SEIIQSLQKSIEEAV
+392 SEIIQTLQKSIEEAV
-407 ANAADTLQNLDL
+407 ANAADTLQGLDM

-424 ELASQIAG
+424 ELAD
-432 QLEKSAKGMAAAV
+432 QLKKSANGMADAV
-445 KKAAMSEAVRAYN
+445 KKAAMSKAVRAYN

-472 KSSNKTVKD
+472 KGGNKTVKD
-481 MASAADTLGLTGIES
+481 MASASATLGLTGIES

>member
-118 PEDSADSSEIDAI
+118 PEDSADSSEIDAL

-157 GSSITG
+157 GSSITD
-163 GAGSSITG
+163 GAGSSITD

-203 DEDDQNGP
+203 DEDDQNES

-221 EGGGG
+221 EGG
-226 GDEGGEGG
+226 EGG

-241 NDDSLEEAE
+241 DDDDSLEEAE

-280 IILMILKIVKIL
+280 IILMILKIVKVL

-424 ELASQIAG
+424 ELASQMAG

>member
-20 GIGCDN
+20 GVGCDN

-32 IKSSQAEMIDESQVL
+32 VKSSQAEMIDEAQVL
-47 NAVKIR
+47 NAVKVR

-68 EDSIDTEEA
+68 EDSIDTEES

-83 RGDKLPVSAG
+83 RGDKLPVNVG
-93 ISPKEAMIRTKM
+93 ISPKEAMIRTKI

-118 PEDSADSSEIDAI
+118 PEDSIDNSGIDAL
-131 EKEIQK
+131 EQEIQK
-137 QIINIIAFASVS
+137 QIINIIAFAGVS
-149 GSGTMSSA
+149 GSDSME
-157 GSSITG
+157 
-163 GAGSSITG
+163 
-171 GAGLDIIDNISSPF
+171 NVSSPF

-191 VATEITDKENQE
+191 VATEITGEEDQE
-203 DEDDQNGP
+203 DK
-211 NDNSGDNEGG
+211 NDKNKSNNKPGENEEGGG
-221 EGGGG
+221 EGS
-226 GDEGGEGG
+226 GG
-234 GGDDDDN
+234 GGDDDD

-250 SAQDEKDDEDEANAN
+250 SKQEEKDDEDEANAN

-280 IILMILKIVKIL
+280 IILMILKIVKTL

-347 KLWNLLN
+347 RLWNLLN

-368 IKSALSVLEEMKSLC
+368 IRSALSMLEEMKSLC

-392 SEIIQSLQKSIEEAV
+392 SEIIQTLQRSIEEAV
-407 ANAADTLQNLDL
+407 ANAADTLQGLDM
-419 KQQGK
+419 KQQEK
-424 ELASQIAG
+424 ELAD
-432 QLEKSAKGMAAAV
+432 QLKKSANGMADAV
-445 KKAAMSEAVRAYN
+445 KKAAMSKAVRAYN

-472 KSSNKTVKD
+472 KGGNKTVKD
-481 MASAADTLGLTGIES
+481 MASASATLGLTGIES

>member
-20 GIGCDN
+20 GVGCDN

-32 IKSSQAEMIDESQVL
+32 VKSSQAEMIDEAQVL
-47 NAVKIR
+47 NAVKVR

-68 EDSIDTEEA
+68 EDSIDTEES

-83 RGDKLPVSAG
+83 RGDKLPVNVG
-93 ISPKEAMIRTKM
+93 ISPKEAMIRTKI

-118 PEDSADSSEIDAI
+118 PEDSIDNSGIDAL
-131 EKEIQK
+131 EQEIQK
-137 QIINIIAFASVS
+137 QIINIIAFAGVS
-149 GSGTMSSA
+149 GSDSME
-157 GSSITG
+157 
-163 GAGSSITG
+163 
-171 GAGLDIIDNISSPF
+171 NVSSPF

-191 VATEITDKENQE
+191 VATEITGEEDQE
-203 DEDDQNGP
+203 DENDKNKSNNKPGGNEEGGSDD
-211 NDNSGDNEGG
+211 SGSDDNEN
-221 EGGGG
+221 ED
-226 GDEGGEGG
+226 DE
-234 GGDDDDN
+234 DDDDD
-241 NDDSLEEAE
+241 DDSLEEAE
-250 SAQDEKDDEDEANAN
+250 SKQDEKDDEDEANAN

-292 RMICAYVIST
+292 RMICGYVIST
-302 IYIVMDIVQLA
+302 IYIVMDVVQLA
-313 AGAWLNPTNI
+313 AGAWLNPTNV

-347 KLWNLLN
+347 RLWNLLN
-354 LNCISDL
+354 LNCVSDL

-368 IKSALSVLEEMKSLC
+368 IRSALSMLEEMKSLC

-392 SEIIQSLQKSIEEAV
+392 SEIIQTLQKSIEEAV
-407 ANAADTLQNLDL
+407 ANAADTLQGLDM

-424 ELASQIAG
+424 ELAD
-432 QLEKSAKGMAAAV
+432 QLKKSANGMADAV
-445 KKAAMSEAVRAYN
+445 KKAAMSKAVRAYN

-472 KSSNKTVKD
+472 KGGNKTVKD
-481 MASAADTLGLTGIES
+481 MASASATLGLTGIES

>member
-1 MSTAFL
+1 
-7 NKVYDVYE
+7 
-15 NRDYF
+15 
-20 GIGCDN
+20 
-26 LNPVRE
+26 
-32 IKSSQAEMIDESQVL
+32 MIDEARVL
-47 NAVKIR
+47 HAVKVR

-68 EDSIDTEEA
+68 EDSIDTEES

-83 RGDKLPVSAG
+83 RGDKLPVNVG
-93 ISPKEAMIRTKM
+93 ISPKEAMIRTKI

-118 PEDSADSSEIDAI
+118 PEDSIDNSGIDAL
-131 EKEIQK
+131 EQEIQK
-137 QIINIIAFASVS
+137 QIINIIAFAGVS
-149 GSGTMSSA
+149 GSDSME
-157 GSSITG
+157 
-163 GAGSSITG
+163 
-171 GAGLDIIDNISSPF
+171 NVSSPF

-191 VATEITDKENQE
+191 VATEITGEEAQE
-203 DEDDQNGP
+203 DE
-211 NDNSGDNEGG
+211 NDKNKSGNKSGENEG
-221 EGGGG
+221 
-226 GDEGGEGG
+226 DESGGE
-234 GGDDDDN
+234 GGDDDDDDN
-241 NDDSLEEAE
+241 DDDSLEEAE
-250 SAQDEKDDEDEANAN
+250 SKQEEKDDEDEANAN

-347 KLWNLLN
+347 RLWNLLN

-368 IKSALSVLEEMKSLC
+368 IRSALSMLEEMKSLC

-392 SEIIQSLQKSIEEAV
+392 SEIIQTLQKSIEEAV
-407 ANAADTLQNLDL
+407 ANAADTLQGLDM

-424 ELASQIAG
+424 ELAD
-432 QLEKSAKGMAAAV
+432 QLKKSANGMADAV
-445 KKAAMSEAVRAYN
+445 KKAAMSKAVRAYN

-472 KSSNKTVKD
+472 KGGNKTVKD
-481 MASAADTLGLTGIES
+481 MASASATLGLTGIES

>member
-68 EDSIDTEEA
+68 EDSIDREEA

-118 PEDSADSSEIDAI
+118 PEDSADSSEIDAL

-203 DEDDQNGP
+203 DEDDQDEP

-221 EGGGG
+221 
-226 GDEGGEGG
+226 DEGG

-241 NDDSLEEAE
+241 DDDSLEEAE
-250 SAQDEKDDEDEANAN
+250 STQDEKDDEDEANAN

>member
-20 GIGCDN
+20 GVGCDN

-32 IKSSQAEMIDESQVL
+32 VKSSQAEMIDEAQVL
-47 NAVKIR
+47 NAVKVR

-68 EDSIDTEEA
+68 EDSIDTEES

-83 RGDKLPVSAG
+83 RGDKLPVNVG
-93 ISPKEAMIRTKM
+93 ISPKEAMIRTKI

-118 PEDSADSSEIDAI
+118 PEDSIDNSGIDAL
-131 EKEIQK
+131 EQEIQK
-137 QIINIIAFASVS
+137 QIINIIAFAGVS
-149 GSGTMSSA
+149 GSDSME
-157 GSSITG
+157 
-163 GAGSSITG
+163 
-171 GAGLDIIDNISSPF
+171 NVSSPF

-191 VATEITDKENQE
+191 VATEITGEEDQE
-203 DEDDQNGP
+203 DE
-211 NDNSGDNEGG
+211 NDKNKSGNKSGENEG
-221 EGGGG
+221 
-226 GDEGGEGG
+226 DESGGE
-234 GGDDDDN
+234 GGDDDDDDDN
-241 NDDSLEEAE
+241 DDDSLEEAE
-250 SAQDEKDDEDEANAN
+250 SKQEEKDDEDEANAN

-347 KLWNLLN
+347 RLWNLLN

-368 IKSALSVLEEMKSLC
+368 IRSALSMLEEMKSLC

-392 SEIIQSLQKSIEEAV
+392 SEIIQTLQKSIEEAV
-407 ANAADTLQNLDL
+407 ANAADTLQGLDM

-424 ELASQIAG
+424 ELAD
-432 QLEKSAKGMAAAV
+432 QLKKSANGMADAV
-445 KKAAMSEAVRAYN
+445 KKAAMSKAVRAYN

-472 KSSNKTVKD
+472 KGGNKTVKD
-481 MASAADTLGLTGIES
+481 MASASATLGLTGIES

>member
-118 PEDSADSSEIDAI
+118 PEDSADSSEIDAL

-157 GSSITG
+157 SSSITG
-163 GAGSSITG
+163 SAGSAITG

-203 DEDDQNGP
+203 DEDDQNES

-221 EGGGG
+221 EGGG
-226 GDEGGEGG
+226 D
-234 GGDDDDN
+234 DDDDN
-241 NDDSLEEAE
+241 DDDDSLEEAE

-280 IILMILKIVKIL
+280 IILMILKIVKVL

-368 IKSALSVLEEMKSLC
+368 IKSALSMLEEMKSLC

>member
-118 PEDSADSSEIDAI
+118 PEDSADSSEIDAL

-149 GSGTMSSA
+149 GSGTVSSA
-157 GSSITG
+157 GSSITD
-163 GAGSSITG
+163 GAGSSITD

-203 DEDDQNGP
+203 DEDDQNES

-221 EGGGG
+221 EGG
-226 GDEGGEGG
+226 EGG

-241 NDDSLEEAE
+241 DDDDSLEEAE

-280 IILMILKIVKIL
+280 IILMILKIVKVL

-424 ELASQIAG
+424 ELASQMAG

>member
-105 GTPIDAT
+105 GTPIDAA

-118 PEDSADSSEIDAI
+118 PEDSADSSEIDAL

-221 EGGGG
+221 G

-234 GGDDDDN
+234 GGDDDD
-241 NDDSLEEAE
+241 DSLEEAE
-250 SAQDEKDDEDEANAN
+250 STQDEKDDEDEANAN

-280 IILMILKIVKIL
+280 IILMILKIVKVL

>member
-118 PEDSADSSEIDAI
+118 PEDSADSSEIDAL

-163 GAGSSITG
+163 SAGSSITG

-203 DEDDQNGP
+203 DEDDQNES
-211 NDNSGDNEGG
+211 NDNSGDN
-221 EGGGG
+221 
-226 GDEGGEGG
+226 EGGEGG

>member
-20 GIGCDN
+20 GVGCDN

-83 RGDKLPVSAG
+83 RGDKLSVSAG

-118 PEDSADSSEIDAI
+118 PEDSADSSEIDAL

-149 GSGTMSSA
+149 GSGTTSSA
-157 GSSITG
+157 GSSITDDN
-163 GAGSSITG
+163 
-171 GAGLDIIDNISSPF
+171 GLDIIDNISSPF

-203 DEDDQNGP
+203 DEDDQNES

-221 EGGGG
+221 EGGG
-226 GDEGGEGG
+226 DEG
-234 GGDDDDN
+234 GGDDDDDN
-241 NDDSLEEAE
+241 DDDDSLEEAE

-368 IKSALSVLEEMKSLC
+368 IKSALSMLEEMKSLC

-432 QLEKSAKGMAAAV
+432 QLEKSAKGMAATV